1 MGLPRRS
8 GLRVLVAAAVCS
20 ASPVVA
26 APETAQ
32 PHWDMISFTMK
43 SWGAPLTIWNIL
55 PDGSGGF
62 AEAVHEEGA
71 PPIGPAP
78 MAWHELPADAGHY
91 AKLVAILERLPEE
104 APNAMECENFMT
116 DAPYGTLRLTRGAT
130 TTEIAW
136 NSGCMDDDYRA
147 FMSVLGDANNLV
159 GEVGKAQPVSRTDPA
174 PEN

>member
-1 MGLPRRS
+1 MLAAS
-8 GLRVLVAAAVCS
+8 LLVMSCSHAS
-20 ASPVVA
+20 AST
-26 APETAQ
+26 PES
-32 PHWDMISFTMK
+32 PPPPPWDMISFTMN
-43 SWGAPLTIWNIL
+43 SWGSPLTIWNIL

-78 MAWHELPADAGHY
+78 MAWHELPADAGQY

-136 NSGCMDDDYRA
+136 NSGCMDDDYVA

-159 GEVGKAQPVSRTDPA
+159 GEIGKAQPVSRTDPV
-174 PEN
+174 P